1 MESVRLSHIQADALE
16 NIAKTSKMDNWF
28 RIHYD
33 NRYTWAAKNDIITL
47 FEGATD
53 FDVSFLK
60 PMEIESLFNLLI
72 QLIKEKE

>member
-1 MESVRLSHIQADALE
+1 
-16 NIAKTSKMDNWF
+16 MDNWF

-72 QLIKEKE
+72 QLIKGKK

>member
-1 MESVRLSHIQADALE
+1 MKSVRLSPKQADALA